1 MSNWKDHKM
10 IVLLN
15 ELPKPVLAIWLFVKE
30 VIKYI
35 LQLLCISWR
44 SMCSAVNKNTIIPS
58 FISVAIMLSLFNL
71 YFFISDKIEAL
82 PKSSDQVLIIFTIIG
97 LLPIAWMFSVIAST
111 RNAKDSG
118 KGDDSWKKHIG
129 AGFKAVKFFLT
140 YSVFITLIF
149 MILTVLGLLGF
160 IPQIDQVLLGLLSPF
175 FFLVSVILILS
186 VGGLFLGSVLFGGYY
201 LSGEYKESSGFS
213 DKTKSLFLM
222 VARKIV
228 DWFGVSIPSLITSF
242 ILFLLPFLL
251 TITALEI
258 MRLPGQS
265 YGVGIPGLQLNYKY
279 ELESKS
285 FYVNYPDEYEVD
297 SMKQQ
302 FKFKKYELEAMQ
314 NKYNNSNSKDSFLN
328 NANSESWGAR
338 WYLDDESKLAFDE
351 DDDWTGEKWIVKS
364 SSINYF
370 ENNEKKWISDG
381 TDKVEFV
388 GNYHYSFFVMIA
400 EIILIFANA
409 LILAFPL
416 SFFFANLGSAYYLMY
431 NTDFKTNIIKKVI
444 GIAVLIIAIVTL
456 FNCLL
461 NLLNRLMI

>member
-15 ELPKPVLAIWLFVKE
+15 ELPKPVLAVWLFVKE
-30 VIKYI
+30 VVNYI
-35 LQLLCISWR
+35 LQLLCISWK
-44 SMCSAVNKNTIIPS
+44 SMCSAINKNTIIPS

-71 YFFISDKIEAL
+71 YFFISDKVEVL
-82 PKSSDQVLIIFTIIG
+82 PKSSGQVLVIFTIIG
-97 LLPIAWMFSVIAST
+97 LLPIAWMFSVIASI
-111 RNAKDSG
+111 RNAKESG
-118 KGDDSWKKHIG
+118 KGDYSWKKHIG
-129 AGFKAVKFFLT
+129 AGFNAVKFFLT

-149 MILTVLGLLGF
+149 ITLIALGLLGL
-160 IPQIDQVLLGLLSPF
+160 IPQLDQVLLGLLSPF
-175 FFLVSVILILS
+175 FFLVSIILILS

-201 LSGEYKESSGFS
+201 LSGDYKESSSFS

-228 DWFGVSIPSLITSF
+228 DWFGVSIPSLIISF
-242 ILFLLPFLL
+242 ILFLAPFLL
-251 TITALEI
+251 TVTALEI

-285 FYVNYPDEYEVD
+285 FYVNYPDEYEVG

-302 FKFKKYELEAMQ
+302 FKFQKYELETMQ
-314 NKYNNSNSKDSFLN
+314 NKYDNSDSKNLFLN
-328 NANSESWGAR
+328 NINDESWGTR
-338 WYLDDESKLAFDE
+338 WYLNDDSKLAFEQE
-351 DDDWTGEKWIVKS
+351 DDWAGEKWVVKS
-364 SSINYF
+364 SSIDYF

-388 GNYHYSFFVMIA
+388 GNYHYSFFIIIT

-416 SFFFANLGSAYYLMY
+416 SFFFASLGSAYYMVY
-431 NTDFKTNIIKKVI
+431 NTDFKINIIKKVI
-444 GIAVLIIAIVTL
+444 GIAVLIMVIVTL

-461 NLLNRLMI
+461 SFLNRLMI